1 MGNMGTSLY
10 LLFKEIKKSATVA
23 LSGESVDEVFGGYA
37 WFHKKEVWEA
47 DTFPWLAFLLRDKHD
62 HLLSP
67 ELAEK
72 LNPWEYIEERY
83 REAIAGVPRLHGEGK
98 TNARMREIFFLHLK
112 YFLPMLLERKDRMSM
127 ATGLEV
133 RVPFCDYRLVEY
145 VWNIPWEMKCVG
157 DIEKGILRQAF
168 AEVLPQD
175 VLYRRKSPYP
185 ATYSPGYRE
194 ALRQRLLSVLND
206 KSSPLV
212 PLINSGKVKGI
223 VQKMTAKPVT
233 YMSIAMLERFIL
245 LDAWLREYNV
255 QICL

>member
-1 MGNMGTSLY
+1 
-10 LLFKEIKKSATVA
+10 
-23 LSGESVDEVFGGYA
+23 
-37 WFHKKEVWEA
+37 
-47 DTFPWLAFLLRDKHD
+47 
-62 HLLSP
+62 
-67 ELAEK
+67 
-72 LNPWEYIEERY
+72 
-83 REAIAGVPRLHGEGK
+83 
-98 TNARMREIFFLHLK
+98 
-112 YFLPMLLERKDRMSM
+112 MSM

-168 AEVLPQD
+168 SEVLPQD

-206 KSSPLV
+206 KSSPLL
-212 PLINSGKVKGI
+212 PLINDGKLKEM
-223 VQKMTAKPVT
+223 VQGMTDKPVT
-233 YMSIAMLERFIL
+233 FTSITMLERFIL

-255 QICL
+255 QIYL